1 MWENGAQKTCFRPI
15 TARPCLQ
22 TGHGRQLSETGNR
35 NVAVSSLCIER
46 VRFSAATLRMYK
58 QWNLLRV
65 LENTIDDS
73 L

>member
-1 MWENGAQKTCFRPI
+1 MAHKKTCFRPI

-22 TGHGRQLSETGNR
+22 TGHGRQLSETGKWQSQCS
-35 NVAVSSLCIER
+35 AVSSLCIER